1 MLLQVH
7 RGISQ
12 QASTSK
18 PATETTVLLDRFF
31 NSEKRRD
38 DAGNMQYW
46 HYTWEEKSDPGFYAF
61 GQLFKRQGARLA
73 TLDHAPTATDLEQ
86 AGIYIIVD
94 PDHLKDNPH
103 PNYIT
108 AKEIKPIVDWVKR
121 GGVLVLMA
129 NDSANCD
136 LQHLNHLSEQF
147 GIRYTDKSVNLVKG
161 DAFET
166 GVVQPLDTSIF
177 KETYKMFLKDISVLT
192 ISAPAKPVASK
203 NGDVL
208 MATAKI
214 GRGTVFAVGDP
225 WVYNEYLVGSRLPAE
240 FPNHRAAHDLVV
252 WLLQQVNQIGKQKH

>member
-1 MLLQVH
+1 MLLQLH
-7 RGISQ
+7 HANSQ
-12 QASTSK
+12 QTATPK
-18 PATETTVLLDRFF
+18 PATEITVLLDRYF
-31 NSEKRRD
+31 NSEKRKD

-46 HYTWEEKSDPGFYAF
+46 HYTWEERADPGFYAF
-61 GQLFKRQGARLA
+61 GQLFKHQGAQLA
-73 TLDHAPTATDLEQ
+73 TLDHAPTATDLDQ

-94 PDHLKDNPH
+94 PDHLKDNPL

-108 AKEIKPIVDWVKR
+108 AKETKPIVDWVKR

-136 LQHLNHLSEQF
+136 LQHLNQLAEQF
-147 GIRYTDKSVNLVKG
+147 GIHYTDKSVNLVKG
-161 DAFET
+161 DEFET

-177 KETYKMFLKDISVLT
+177 KESYKMFLKDISVLS
-192 ISAPAKPVASK
+192 ISGPAKAVAMK

-214 GRGTVFAVGDP
+214 GKGTVFAVGDP

-240 FPNHRAAHDLVV
+240 FPNHRAAHDLVL
-252 WLLQQVNQIGKQKH
+252 WLLQQVNQVAKHKH